1 MAVPCGSYGLRVA
14 CHDQVP
20 EDARL
25 NRIVD
30 KVSLDRLRDR
40 EFQISF
46 LCPYCKTARIVL
58 DAAHSTGSLNG
69 IDCPKCGVH
78 ILLDSVSIVVIRDP
92 VVVPKA

>member
-14 CHDQVP
+14 CYNQVP
-20 EDARL
+20 EGAGL

-40 EFQISF
+40 ELQMSF

-78 ILLDSVSIVVIRDP
+78 ILLDSVSIVVIRDS
-92 VVVPKA
+92 VVAPKA

>member
-1 MAVPCGSYGLRVA
+1 MGSGSLCYN
-14 CHDQVP
+14 QVP
-20 EDARL
+20 EGAGL

-40 EFQISF
+40 ELQMSF

-78 ILLDSVSIVVIRDP
+78 ILLDSVSIVVIRDS
-92 VVVPKA
+92 VVAPKA